1 MKYNIGQMTYNQ
13 VIEILTWKYE
23 GDYSIYNMDNSEE
36 EIKELLNG
44 TYYSAIDEQ
53 NNLFGFYCY
62 GSSAQVPIGWEL
74 GAYDASDVLDIGL
87 GMRPDLCGRGLGYE
101 FMQQGMDFAVK
112 QFDIKSLRL
121 TVAAFNKRGIKV
133 YERAGFEKVS
143 SFERVSNNESII
155 FDVMVKY

>member
-1 MKYNIGQMTYNQ
+1 MKYNIGQMTHKQ
-13 VIEILTWKYE
+13 AIEITTWKYE

-36 EIKELLNG
+36 EIQELLNG

-53 NNLFGFYCY
+53 NNLFGFYCF
-62 GSSAQVPIGWEL
+62 GSSAQVPIGREL

-87 GMRPDLCGRGLGYE
+87 GMRPYLCGRGMGYE
-101 FMQQGMDFAVK
+101 FLRQGMDFAVK
-112 QFDIKSLRL
+112 QFDIKSFRL

-133 YERAGFEKVS
+133 YERVGFKKVS
-143 SFERVSNNESII
+143 SFERKTDNGSIV